1 MSAIR
6 KAALVSAVCF
16 ALSMIIYAAAS
27 VILGTVMSPRDVLLI
42 ALMFVIIGVLN
53 YGRILISRTR
63 WGMSKPLFIRNIIAA
78 PFYFI
83 IGLGFAT
90 LILGFW
96 SFGTVL
102 LLGSIFLPVFIVIQ
116 TVMYFRA
123 KAKTDEMNEALS
135 VFRKEHWGD
144 EQE

>member
-6 KAALVSAVCF
+6 KAALVSAVTF
-16 ALSMIIYAAAS
+16 SLSMIIYAVAS

-42 ALMFVIIGVLN
+42 ALMFVVIGVLN
-53 YGRILISRTR
+53 YGRIHISRTK
-63 WGMSKPLFIRNIIAA
+63 WGKSKPLFIRNIIAA
-78 PFYFI
+78 PFYFL

-102 LLGSIFLPVFIVIQ
+102 FLGSIFLPVFIVIQ

-135 VFRKEHWGD
+135 DFRKEHWGD